1 MAYSAEEL
9 RHIFESELGSIS
21 YPNEPKLLYNPIE
34 YALSQGGKR
43 LRPVLLLLTNQIFG
57 GAIEK
62 AMPAALA
69 IEIFHNFTLVHDDI
83 MDAAPL
89 RRNVPTV
96 YKKWNQ
102 NVGILSG
109 DTMFAQSSLLLA
121 KIEPSLLPEIIELFF
136 KTAIEVC
143 EGQQYDM
150 DFESQEEVSLET
162 YMEMIRLKTAVLLAT
177 SLKTGAILAKAPV
190 SESEKLYTFGIH
202 IGLAFQIMDDLL
214 DVFSDQELFGKQT
227 GNDIVTNK
235 KTWLYLKA
243 YDLADEATKA
253 KLDNAFG
260 LSNQFAKVKVE
271 TVTEL
276 YNSLGIKELA
286 YQEISNHYLKAEKVF
301 ESIDLPDE
309 TKEPLKKITL
319 AMAKRAF

>member
-9 RHIFESELGSIS
+9 RNIFESELGSIS
-21 YPNEPKLLYNPIE
+21 YPNEPELLYNPIK

-57 GAIEK
+57 GTIER

-109 DTMFAQSSLLLA
+109 DTMFAQSSRLLA

-177 SLKTGAILAKAPV
+177 SLKTGAILAKAPA
-190 SESEKLYTFGIH
+190 SESEKLYKFGIH

-243 YDLADEATKA
+243 YDLADNVTKA

-260 LSNQFAKVKVE
+260 LSNQFARIKVE

-276 YNSLGIKELA
+276 YNYLGIKELA
-286 YQEISNHYLKAEKVF
+286 YQEISTHYLKAEEVF
-301 ESIDLPDE
+301 ESIGLPE
-309 TKEPLKKITL
+309 ITKEPLRQITL
-319 AMAKRAF
+319 AMAKRSF

>member
-1 MAYSAEEL
+1 MLYSAEEL
-9 RHIFESELGSIS
+9 RNIFESELGSID
-21 YPNEPKLLYNPIE
+21 YPEKPALLYNPIK

-43 LRPVLLLLTNQIFG
+43 LRPVLLLLTNQMFG
-57 GAIEK
+57 GTIEK

-109 DTMFAQSSLLLA
+109 DTMFALSSRLLA
-121 KIEPSLLPEIIELFF
+121 KIDPQQLPEIIELFF
-136 KTAIEVC
+136 TTAIEVC

-150 DFESQEEVSLET
+150 DFESQDEVSLPS

-177 SLKTGAILAKAPV
+177 SLKTGAILANAPLT
-190 SESEKLYTFGIH
+190 ESKKLYQFGIH

-243 YDLADEATKA
+243 YEIADTETKD
-253 KLDNAFG
+253 KLNQAFG
-260 LSNQFAKVKVE
+260 LSNQYSAVKIK

-276 YNSLGIKELA
+276 YNLLHIKELA
-286 YQEISNHYLKAEKVF
+286 HQEISKHYQEAEKVF
-301 ESIDLPDE
+301 ECIDLPSKI
-309 TKEPLKKITL
+309 KEPLKRVTL
-319 AMAKRAF
+319 AMAKRTF